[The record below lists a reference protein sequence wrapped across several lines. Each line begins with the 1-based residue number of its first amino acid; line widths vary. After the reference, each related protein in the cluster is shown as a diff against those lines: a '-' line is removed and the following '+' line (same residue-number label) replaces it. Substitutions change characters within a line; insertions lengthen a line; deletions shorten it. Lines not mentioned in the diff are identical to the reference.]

1 MLQIAINNIISGIRR
16 LIYGK
21 NRIWYRSGKRIKKS
35 VLQGI

>member
-21 NRIWYRSGKRIKKS
+21 TEFGTEAGNA
-35 VLQGI
+35 